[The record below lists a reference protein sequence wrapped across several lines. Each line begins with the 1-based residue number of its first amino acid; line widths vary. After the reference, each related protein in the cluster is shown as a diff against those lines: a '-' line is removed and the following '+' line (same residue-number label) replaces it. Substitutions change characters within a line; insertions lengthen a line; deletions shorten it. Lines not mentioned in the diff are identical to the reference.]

1 MRKSI
6 AISVLFFCAAAL
18 FVSSTNAGMAWL
30 TKQRYSPDAIL
41 GSDKYTY
48 GDLFGISYL
57 TAFKEVKDTSP
68 VSPPLLSEAEKDISL
83 YVIGDSYFY
92 SSFEQVPDY
101 FERTKALTF
110 YKWDDRPVQSFKLP
124 KDSTRKVLLI
134 ECVERNVLNVVNS
147 QRVQAVF
154 ELPVQESPKPWVG
167 RLNDVIREMLY
178 HPTLEENLSF
188 ALFDTSIFSVFKE
201 LKASFNQTVF
211 GRSPSGVVL
220 SQSNDFLYLEQTVDT
235 TAIGSSFKAV
245 SDESYRD
252 LLQQMKSIDSYA
264 KRIGF
269 DEVVFSF
276 IPNPSS
282 VLLTEGMA
290 YNQFVPE
297 VARMAGSDLRII
309 DPTHA
314 LSKNAKANFF
324 HNDSHWNKKGAQIW
338 LALLNERLLS
348 LPKK

>member
-1 MRKSI
+1 MRKI
-6 AISVLFFCAAAL
+6 IAL
-18 FVSSTNAGMAWL
+18 FVLFLFATALIMSSSNTGMAWL
-30 TKQRYSPDAIL
+30 TKQRYAPDALL

-57 TAFKEVKDTSP
+57 PAFKKVKDTSP
-68 VSPPLLSEAEKDISL
+68 VSPPVLSAARKDLSL

-101 FERTKALTF
+101 FERTKSLTF

-124 KDSTRKVLLI
+124 QDSTRKVLLI
-134 ECVERNVLNVVNS
+134 ECVERNVLNVVNP

-154 ELPVQESPKPWVG
+154 ELPVQESPKASVG
-167 RLNDVIREMLY
+167 RLNDVIREILY

-201 LKASFNQTVF
+201 LKASFNQAFF

-220 SQSNDFLYLEQTVDT
+220 SKSKDFLYLEQTVDT
-235 TAIGSSFKAV
+235 ASIGSSFKPI
-245 SDESYRD
+245 SPKTYLD
-252 LLQQMKSIDSYA
+252 LIQQMRLIEVYA
-264 KRIGF
+264 KSIGF

-282 VLLTEGMA
+282 VLLTEGRA

-297 VARMAGSDLRII
+297 VARLAGHDLRVI

-314 LSKNAKANFF
+314 LSKNAKTNFF

>member
-1 MRKSI
+1 MRKFI
-6 AISVLFFCAAAL
+6 ALFVLFLFAAAL
-18 FVSSTNAGMAWL
+18 FVSSSNTGMAWL
-30 TKQRYSPDAIL
+30 TKQRYAPDALL

-57 TAFKEVKDTSP
+57 PAFKKVKDTSP
-68 VSPPLLSEAEKDISL
+68 VAPPLLSAAEKDIAL

-92 SSFEQVPDY
+92 SSFEQIPDY
-101 FERTKALTF
+101 FERTKSLTF
-110 YKWDDRPVQSFKLP
+110 YKWDDRPLRSFKLP
-124 KDSTRKVLLI
+124 QDSTRKVLLI
-134 ECVERNVLNVVNS
+134 ECVERNVLNVVNP

-154 ELPVQESPKPWVG
+154 ELPVLETPKASVSM
-167 RLNDVIREMLY
+167 LNDAIRAMLY

-188 ALFDTSIFSVFKE
+188 ALFDVSIFSAFKE
-201 LKASFNQTVF
+201 LKASFNQAFF

-220 SQSNDFLYLEQTVDT
+220 AKSKDFLYLEQTVDT
-235 TAIGSSFKAV
+235 AAVGSSFKQV
-245 SDESYRD
+245 SPKTYAD
-252 LLQQMKSIDSYA
+252 LIQQMRSIESYA
-264 KRIGF
+264 KKVGF

-282 VLLTEGMA
+282 VLLTEGRA

-297 VARMAGSDLRII
+297 VARLAAPDLQVI
-309 DPTHA
+309 DPTYA
-314 LSKNAKANFF
+314 LGKNAKANFF

-338 LALLNERLLS
+338 LALLNDRLLS

>member
-1 MRKSI
+1 MRKFI
-6 AISVLFFCAAAL
+6 AL
-18 FVSSTNAGMAWL
+18 FVFILFGAALIMSSSNSGMAWL
-30 TKQRYSPDAIL
+30 TNQRYAPGALL

-57 TAFKEVKDTSP
+57 PAFKKVKDTSP
-68 VSPPLLSEAEKDISL
+68 VAPPVLSAAGKDLSL

-101 FERTKALTF
+101 FERTKSLTF
-110 YKWDDRPVQSFKLP
+110 YKWDDRPAQSFKLLQ
-124 KDSTRKVLLI
+124 DSTRNVLLI
-134 ECVERNVLNVVNS
+134 ECVERNVLNVVNL
-147 QRVQAVF
+147 QRVQSVF
-154 ELPVQESPKPWVG
+154 ELPVQESPKPAVG

-188 ALFDTSIFSVFKE
+188 ALFDISVFSVFKE
-201 LKASFNQTVF
+201 LKASFNQAFF

-220 SQSNDFLYLEQTVDT
+220 SQSKDFLYLEQTVDT
-235 TAIGSSFKAV
+235 AATGSSFKPI
-245 SDESYRD
+245 SPKTYLD
-252 LLQQMKSIDSYA
+252 LIQQMRLIEAYA
-264 KRIGF
+264 KSIGF
-269 DEVVFSF
+269 DEVIFTF

-282 VLLTEGMA
+282 VLLTEGRA

-297 VARMAGSDLRII
+297 VARLTANDFRVI

-324 HNDSHWNKKGAQIW
+324 HNDSHWNKNGAQIW
-338 LALLNERLLS
+338 LALLNQRLLS
-348 LPKK
+348 LPRK